1 MIIETEKYNNEI
13 EIISDNKNVL
23 KGNNPFT
30 HTLVYLDNEEVAG
43 FIKYDV
49 IYEKVELIY
58 IFVCKYCRNKG
69 IATKLLKSLIHKVRD
84 KENITL
90 EVRTD
95 NDVAIKLYNNFDF
108 KVIAIRK
115 NYYDNCDGYLM
126 EKKLN

>member
-13 EIISDNKNVL
+13 ESISDNKSVL

-30 HTLVYLDNEEVAG
+30 HTLVYLEDKEVVG

-58 IFVCKYCRNKG
+58 IFVCKDCRNKG
-69 IATKLLKSLIHKVRD
+69 IASKLLKELINKVSD

-95 NDVAIKLYNNFDF
+95 NEVAIKLYQSSGFEI
-108 KVIAIRK
+108 IATRK

>member
-1 MIIETEKYNNEI
+1 MIIETEKYNKEI

-30 HTLVYLDNEEVAG
+30 HTLVYLDNDKIVG

-58 IFVCKYCRNKG
+58 IFVCKQCRNKG
-69 IATKLLKSLIHKVRD
+69 IASKLLEHLVDKVSN

-90 EVRTD
+90 EVRVD
-95 NDVAIKLYNNFDF
+95 NEAAIKLYNKFNF
-108 KVIAIRK
+108 KTIATRK
-115 NYYDNCDGYLM
+115 KYYDNCDGYLM

>member
-1 MIIETEKYNNEI
+1 MIIETEKYNDILEN
-13 EIISDNKNVL
+13 ISDNKNVL
-23 KGNNPFT
+23 KGDNPFT
-30 HTLVYLDNEEVAG
+30 HTLVYLDNDRVVG

-58 IFVCKYCRNKG
+58 IFVCKDCRNKG
-69 IATKLLKSLIHKVRD
+69 IASKLLKELINKVSD

-95 NDVAIKLYNNFDF
+95 NEVAIKLYQSSGFEI
-108 KVIAIRK
+108 IATRK

-126 EKKLN
+126 KKKLN

>member
-1 MIIETEKYNNEI
+1 MIIKTEKYNDVI
-13 EIISDNKNVL
+13 ECISDNKSVL
-23 KGNNPFT
+23 KGDNPFT
-30 HTLVYLDNEEVAG
+30 NTLVYLDNDEVVG

-58 IFVCKYCRNKG
+58 IFVCKDCRNKG
-69 IATKLLKSLIHKVRD
+69 IASKLLKELINKVSD

-95 NDVAIKLYNNFDF
+95 NEVAIKLYQSSGFEI
-108 KVIAIRK
+108 IATRK

>member
-1 MIIETEKYNNEI
+1 MIIETEEYNNII
-13 EIISDNKNVL
+13 ESISDNKNVL
-23 KGNNPFT
+23 KGDNPFT
-30 HTLVYLDNEEVAG
+30 HTLVYLDNEEVVG

-58 IFVCKYCRNKG
+58 IFVCKECRNKG
-69 IATKLLKSLIHKVRD
+69 IASKLLKSLIDIVSD

-95 NDVAIKLYNNFDF
+95 ND
-108 KVIAIRK
+108 IAIRLYQSSGFEIIATRK

>member
-1 MIIETEKYNNEI
+1 MIIETEKYNDVI
-13 EIISDNKNVL
+13 ESISDNKNVL
-23 KGNNPFT
+23 KGDNPFT
-30 HTLVYLDNEEVAG
+30 HTLVYLDNDEVIG

-58 IFVCKYCRNKG
+58 IFVCKDCRNKG
-69 IATKLLKSLIHKVRD
+69 IASKLLKSLIDKVSD

-95 NDVAIKLYNNFDF
+95 NKVAIKLYQKFNFEI
-108 KVIAIRK
+108 IATRK

>member
-1 MIIETEKYNNEI
+1 MIIETEKYNDII
-13 EIISDNKNVL
+13 EKISDNKNVL
-23 KGNNPFT
+23 KGDNPFT
-30 HTLVYLDNEEVAG
+30 HTMVYLDNQEVVG

-49 IYEKVELIY
+49 IYEKVEIIY
-58 IFVCKYCRNKG
+58 IFVCKHCRNKG
-69 IATKLLKSLIHKVRD
+69 VASKLLKSLIDIVGD

-95 NDVAIKLYNNFDF
+95 NEVAIRLYQSSGFEI
-108 KVIAIRK
+108 IATRK

>member
-1 MIIETEKYNNEI
+1 MIIETEEYNNII
-13 EIISDNKNVL
+13 ENISDNKSVL
-23 KGNNPFT
+23 KGDNPFT
-30 HTLVYLDNEEVAG
+30 HTLVYLDNDEVVG

-58 IFVCKYCRNKG
+58 IFVCKHCRNKG
-69 IATKLLKSLIHKVRD
+69 IASKLLKSLIDIASD

-90 EVRTD
+90 EVRT
-95 NDVAIKLYNNFDF
+95 NNEVAIKLYQSSGFEI
-108 KVIAIRK
+108 IATRK

>member
-1 MIIETEKYNNEI
+1 MIIETEKYNDVI
-13 EIISDNKNVL
+13 ESISDNKNVL
-23 KGNNPFT
+23 KGDNPFT
-30 HTLVYLDNEEVAG
+30 HTLVYLDNDKVVG

-58 IFVCKYCRNKG
+58 IFVCKDCRNKG
-69 IATKLLKSLIHKVRD
+69 IASKLLKSLIDKVSD

-90 EVRTD
+90 EVRVD
-95 NDVAIKLYNNFDF
+95 NTIAIKLYQSFNFEI
-108 KVIAIRK
+108 IATRK

>member
-1 MIIETEKYNNEI
+1 MIIETEKYNDVI
-13 EIISDNKNVL
+13 ESISDNKNVL
-23 KGNNPFT
+23 KGDNPFT
-30 HTLVYLDNEEVAG
+30 HTLVYLDNDEVIG

-58 IFVCKYCRNKG
+58 IFVCKDCRNKG
-69 IATKLLKSLIHKVRD
+69 IASKLLKSLIDKVSN

-95 NDVAIKLYNNFDF
+95 NKVAIKLYQSFNFEI
-108 KVIAIRK
+108 IATRK

-126 EKKLN
+126 EKKLK